1 MRPRAEDLGRG
12 ASREPVTGES
22 AEAALHT
29 AAAGTRQHDRT
40 TRPDNTTAAAGGRRA
55 HRERAPDRG
64 AGEGGQRPTYP
75 RMGASPPPRGNQR
88 REGAARAPGKRRG
101 DRRSVATKGGAGG
114 AGGTTPRGAKRGREG
129 AEPSKRRPPKRRARR
144 RTKERDAGASVAS
157 VSPETKDLD
166 GLYTTCVATAAG
178 ASRPRTPKETPPS
191 HPAER
196 SEAATRPQRPE
207 SKKKGIRNP
216 KPKERHRTKSD
227 AKPTREAHRAQPPE
241 GGRAR
246 LPKGAGA
253 KRHGKHNGRRADP
266 KKPKRKEKRN
276 PILTAGAKR
285 PIYDPDH
292 TTVLSRCEA

>member
-1 MRPRAEDLGRG
+1 MAARPQIPTASKKARAASGEAESRRPSCPGCTIFNRAAERGRSMRPRAEYLGRG

-22 AEAALHT
+22 AEAAQHT
-29 AAAGTRQHDRT
+29 AAAGPQQHDPT

-129 AEPSKRRPPKRRARR
+129 AEPSKRSPPKRRARR

-157 VSPETKDLD
+157 VSPETKDLN
-166 GLYTTCVATAAG
+166 GLYITC
-178 ASRPRTPKETPPS
+178 
-191 HPAER
+191 
-196 SEAATRPQRPE
+196 
-207 SKKKGIRNP
+207 
-216 KPKERHRTKSD
+216 
-227 AKPTREAHRAQPPE
+227 
-241 GGRAR
+241 
-246 LPKGAGA
+246 
-253 KRHGKHNGRRADP
+253 
-266 KKPKRKEKRN
+266 
-276 PILTAGAKR
+276 
-285 PIYDPDH
+285 
-292 TTVLSRCEA
+292 